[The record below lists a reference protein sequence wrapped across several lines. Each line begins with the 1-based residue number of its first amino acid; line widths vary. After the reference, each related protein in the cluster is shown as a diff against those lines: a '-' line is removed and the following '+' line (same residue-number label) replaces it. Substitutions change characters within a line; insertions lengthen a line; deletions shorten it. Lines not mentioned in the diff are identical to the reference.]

1 MILKAGLSFFVAKN
15 LCPVGQKGSPVGQK
29 PYTVGE
35 IGGAVGE
42 IVFYS
47 PYNANSGYVGLHIC
61 FCVSFHF
68 ILCISK

>member
-1 MILKAGLSFFVAKN
+1 MILKAGLSFFAAKN
-15 LCPVGQKGSPVGQK
+15 LWPVGQKGSPVGQK

-35 IGGAVGE
+35 I
-42 IVFYS
+42 VFYP

-61 FCVSFHF
+61 ICVAFHF